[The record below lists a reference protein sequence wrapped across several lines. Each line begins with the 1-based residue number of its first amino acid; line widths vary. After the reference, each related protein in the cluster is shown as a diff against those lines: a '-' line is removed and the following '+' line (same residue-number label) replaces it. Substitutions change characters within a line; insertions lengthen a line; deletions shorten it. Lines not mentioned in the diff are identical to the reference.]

1 MVKDIE
7 TKLGVKDYTLGFLS
21 GISLSM
27 FIILYKVVL

>member
-1 MVKDIE
+1 MVRDIG

-27 FIILYKVVL
+27 LIVIYKTVL